1 MAAPKKKPAPAKKTV
16 ARPVAKKEA
25 PRKAGAPFVKKEMTV
40 EKPSVAAVPNKKQIQ
55 LLRGMKDILPR
66 DQYYWKAVYEKMQ
79 NIAEDFGFDRIDT
92 PILEDASL
100 FLRGLGKVTDIVE
113 KEMYVFEDRD
123 ADKVTLRPE
132 ATASVVRAYL
142 QHGMWN
148 QPQPVKLWYWG
159 PMFRHERPQ
168 EGRQRQFWQGG
179 FEILGD
185 SSPVIDAMVIQ
196 MTYLLYTEFGVPV
209 TIHINSMGMPEDRT
223 RYKMELV
230 QYYRAHRNE
239 TCEQC
244 KARLMKNP
252 MRVLDCKEEGCQP
265 IKANAPQIVDY
276 LSNYSRDHFM
286 KVLEYLDE
294 LGIPYFL
301 NHTLVRG
308 LDYYTKTVFE
318 VVTSDEEQGS
328 QTALC
333 GGGRYDL
340 LIEELGG
347 KPTPACCV
355 APGIERL
362 ILQIKKRQL
371 PLPPQRLPKVYVAQL
386 GDLSR
391 RKAMVLFARL
401 RAEGIMADQD
411 FSKGSLKAQL
421 ESANA
426 KKIPFAF
433 VIGQKEVQEGTVIM
447 RDMDSGV
454 QETVDF
460 NKAPQ
465 ILKRKL
471 GLEKAE

>member
-1 MAAPKKKPAPAKKTV
+1 MPSVKKAAAKPASK
-16 ARPVAKKEA
+16 PVAKKEA
-25 PRKAGAPFVKKEMTV
+25 PRKSAPAAAAKKEAPAAA
-40 EKPSVAAVPNKKQIQ
+40 PSGKKQIQ
-55 LLRGMKDILPR
+55 LIRGMKDILPR
-66 DQYYWKAVYEKMQ
+66 DQYYWKTVFEKAQ
-79 NIAEDFGFDRIDT
+79 KLAEDFGFDRIET
-92 PILEDASL
+92 PIVEDAAV
-100 FLRGLGKVTDIVE
+100 FMRGIGKATDVVE

-123 ADKVTLRPE
+123 MEKVALRPE
-132 ATASVVRAYL
+132 GTAATVRAYL

-148 QPQPVKLWYWG
+148 QPQPVKLWSFG
-159 PMFRHERPQ
+159 PFFRHERPQ
-168 EGRQRQFWQGG
+168 EGRQRQFHQ
-179 FEILGD
+179 FALEVIGD
-185 SSPVIDAMVIQ
+185 ASPVIDAMVIQ
-196 MTYLLYTEFGVPV
+196 MTYIYYTELGIPV
-209 TIHINSMGMPEDRT
+209 SVQINSIGMPEDRT

-230 QYYRAHRNE
+230 QYYRSHRNTICE
-239 TCEQC
+239 TC

-252 MRVLDCKEEGCQP
+252 MRVLDCKEPQCQP

-276 LSNYSRDHFM
+276 LTADSRDHFM

-318 VVTSDEEQGS
+318 IITNDEEQGS

-340 LIEELGG
+340 LVEELGG
-347 KPTPACCV
+347 KPTPACGV
-355 APGIERL
+355 APGIERT
-362 ILQIKKRQL
+362 ILQMKKRQVVL
-371 PLPPQRLPKVYVAQL
+371 PERRKPLVYVAQL

-401 RAEGIMADQD
+401 RDEGIMADQD

-426 KKIPFAF
+426 SKIPFAF

-471 GLEKAE
+471 GIDKSTDQE

>member
-1 MAAPKKKPAPAKKTV
+1 MALKKKLVPAKKPAPKPQQKM
-16 ARPVAKKEA
+16 PVRKVMAPVPQAPKKEVVDKDT
-25 PRKAGAPFVKKEMTV
+25 KASGAKR
-40 EKPSVAAVPNKKQIQ
+40 QIQ

-66 DQYYWKAVYEKMQ
+66 DQYYWKALYDHAVKL
-79 NIAEDFGFDRIDT
+79 AEDFGFDRLET

-100 FLRGLGKVTDIVE
+100 FSRGVGKQTDIVE
-113 KEMYVFEDRD
+113 KEMYAFEDRD
-123 ADKVTLRPE
+123 GEKIALRPE
-132 ATASVVRAYL
+132 NTASVVRAYL

-148 QPQPVKLWYWG
+148 QPQPIKLWYWG
-159 PMFRHERPQ
+159 PFFRHERPQ
-168 EGRQRQFWQGG
+168 DGRQRQFHQLG
-179 FEILGD
+179 FEVLGD
-185 SSPVIDAMVIQ
+185 ASPVIDAMVIQ
-196 MTYLLYTEFGVPV
+196 MTYLYYSEFNLP
-209 TIHINSMGMPEDRT
+209 ISIQINSIGMPEDRT

-230 QYYRAHRNE
+230 QYYRSHRGVI
-239 TCEQC
+239 CEMC
-244 KARLMKNP
+244 KARLIKNP
-252 MRVLDCKEEGCQP
+252 MRVLDCKEDVCQP

-276 LSNYSRDHFM
+276 LSNESRDHFM

-294 LGIPYFL
+294 LNIPYFL

-318 VVTSDEEQGS
+318 VVTTDEDQGS

-340 LIEELGG
+340 LVEELGG
-347 KPTPACCV
+347 KPTPAFGV
-355 APGIERL
+355 APGLERMVS
-362 ILQIKKRQL
+362 QIRKRQVPVPGA
-371 PLPPQRLPKVYVAQL
+371 PLPQVYVAQL

-391 RKAMVLFARL
+391 RKAMTLFTRL
-401 RAEGIMADQD
+401 REEGIRADQD
-411 FSKGSLKAQL
+411 FSKNSLKSQL

-426 KKIPFAF
+426 KKIPYAF

-447 RDMDSGV
+447 RDMDSGA

>member
-1 MAAPKKKPAPAKKTV
+1 MSPTKKVAAKQAA
-16 ARPVAKKEA
+16 ARPAAKKEA
-25 PRKAGAPFVKKEMTV
+25 PKKAAAPAAKKDAA
-40 EKPSVAAVPNKKQIQ
+40 AAVVPGKKQIQ
-55 LLRGMKDILPR
+55 LIRGMKDILPR
-66 DQYYWKAVYEKMQ
+66 DQYYWKTVFEKAQ
-79 NIAEDFGFDRIDT
+79 KLSEDFGFDRIET
-92 PILEDASL
+92 PVLEDAAV
-100 FLRGLGKVTDIVE
+100 FMRGIGKATDVVE
-113 KEMYVFEDRD
+113 KEMYAFEDRD
-123 ADKVTLRPE
+123 EEKVALRPE
-132 ATASVVRAYL
+132 GTAAIVRAYL

-148 QPQPVKLWYWG
+148 QPQPVKLWSFG
-159 PMFRHERPQ
+159 PCFRHERPQ
-168 EGRQRQFWQGG
+168 EGRQRQFHQFGL
-179 FEILGD
+179 EVIGD
-185 SSPVIDAMVIQ
+185 ASPVIDAMVIQ
-196 MTYLLYTEFGVPV
+196 MTYIYYTELGIPV
-209 TIHINSMGMPEDRT
+209 SVQINSIGMPEDRT

-230 QYYRAHRNE
+230 QYYRSHRTTICE
-239 TCEQC
+239 TC
-244 KARLMKNP
+244 KMRLMKNP
-252 MRVLDCKEEGCQP
+252 MRVLDCKEPQCQP

-276 LSNYSRDHFM
+276 LSADSRDHFM

-318 VVTSDEEQGS
+318 VITADEEQGS

-340 LIEELGG
+340 LVEELGG
-347 KPTPACCV
+347 KPTPACGV
-355 APGIERL
+355 APGIERA
-362 ILQIKKRQL
+362 ILQMKKRQVAL
-371 PLPPQRLPKVYVAQL
+371 PERRKPLVYVAQL

-401 RAEGIMADQD
+401 RDEGIMADQD

-426 KKIPFAF
+426 SKIPFAF

-471 GLEKAE
+471 GLDKSVE

>member
-1 MAAPKKKPAPAKKTV
+1 MSPTKKVAAKPA
-16 ARPVAKKEA
+16 ARPAAKKEA
-25 PRKAGAPFVKKEMTV
+25 PKKAAAPAAKKDA
-40 EKPSVAAVPNKKQIQ
+40 AAVAVPGKKQIQ
-55 LLRGMKDILPR
+55 LIRGMKDILPR
-66 DQYYWKAVYEKMQ
+66 DQYYWKTVFEKAQ
-79 NIAEDFGFDRIDT
+79 KLSEDFGFDRIET
-92 PILEDASL
+92 PVLEDAAV
-100 FLRGLGKVTDIVE
+100 FMRGIGKATDVVE
-113 KEMYVFEDRD
+113 KEMYAFEDRD
-123 ADKVTLRPE
+123 EEKVALRPE
-132 ATASVVRAYL
+132 GTAAIVRAYL

-148 QPQPVKLWYWG
+148 QPQPVKLWSFG
-159 PMFRHERPQ
+159 PCFRHERPQ
-168 EGRQRQFWQGG
+168 EGRQRQFHQFGL
-179 FEILGD
+179 EVIGD
-185 SSPVIDAMVIQ
+185 ASPVIDAMVIQ
-196 MTYLLYTEFGVPV
+196 MTYIYYTELGIPV
-209 TIHINSMGMPEDRT
+209 SVQINSIGMPEDRT

-230 QYYRAHRNE
+230 QYYRSHRTTICE
-239 TCEQC
+239 TC
-244 KARLMKNP
+244 KMRLMKNP
-252 MRVLDCKEEGCQP
+252 MRVLDCKEPQCQP

-276 LSNYSRDHFM
+276 LSADSRDHFM

-318 VVTSDEEQGS
+318 VITADEEQGS

-340 LIEELGG
+340 LVEELGG
-347 KPTPACCV
+347 KPTPACGV
-355 APGIERL
+355 APGIERA
-362 ILQIKKRQL
+362 ILQMKKRQVAL
-371 PLPPQRLPKVYVAQL
+371 PERRKPLVYVAQL

-401 RAEGIMADQD
+401 RDEGIMADQD

-426 KKIPFAF
+426 SKIPYAF

-471 GLEKAE
+471 GLDKSVE

>member
-1 MAAPKKKPAPAKKTV
+1 MAIKKKVVVKKVVARPAPKKEFSKKPIVAAKKDTAPAV
-16 ARPVAKKEA
+16 A
-25 PRKAGAPFVKKEMTV
+25 G
-40 EKPSVAAVPNKKQIQ
+40 KKQIQ

-66 DQYYWKAVYEKMQ
+66 DQYYWKTVFEAAQRMS
-79 NIAEDFGFDRIDT
+79 EDFGFNRIET
-92 PILEDASL
+92 PLLEEASV
-100 FLRGLGKVTDIVE
+100 FMRGVGKQTDVVE

-123 ADKVTLRPE
+123 MEKVALRPE
-132 ATASVVRAYL
+132 NTAAVVRAYL

-148 QPQPVKLWYWG
+148 QPQPVKLWYFG
-159 PMFRHERPQ
+159 PFFRHERPQ
-168 EGRQRQFWQGG
+168 DGRQRQFHQFGL
-179 FEILGD
+179 EVIGD
-185 SSPVIDAMVIQ
+185 ASPVIDAMVIQ
-196 MTYLLYTEFGVPV
+196 MTYLLYTELGIPV
-209 TIHINSMGMPEDRT
+209 SVQINSIGMPEVRT

-230 QYYRAHRNE
+230 QYYRSHRATICE
-239 TCEQC
+239 TC

-252 MRVLDCKEEGCQP
+252 MRVLDCKEDSCQP

-276 LSNYSRDHFM
+276 LSNESRDHFM

-340 LIEELGG
+340 LVEELGG
-347 KPTPACCV
+347 KPTSACGV

-362 ILQIKKRQL
+362 ISQMKKRQV
-371 PLPPQRLPKVYVAQL
+371 PLPARRTPQVYVAQL

-401 RAEGIMADQD
+401 RAEGVMADQD

-426 KKIPFAF
+426 NKIPYAF

-471 GLEKAE
+471 GLDKSVE

>member
-1 MAAPKKKPAPAKKTV
+1 MALKKKPAAPAPKKP
-16 ARPVAKKEA
+16 AAKPVVKKEA
-25 PRKAGAPFVKKEMTV
+25 PRKIVAPVAKKETAD
-40 EKPSVAAVPNKKQIQ
+40 KSVAAPAGKKQIQ
-55 LLRGMKDILPR
+55 LLRGMKDILPK
-66 DQYYWKAVYEKMQ
+66 DQYYWKAVFEKVQ
-79 NIAEDFGFDRIDT
+79 SIAEDFGFDRIDT
-92 PILEDASL
+92 PVLEDASL

-123 ADKVTLRPE
+123 ADKVALRPE
-132 ATASVVRAYL
+132 NTASVVRAYL

-148 QPQPVKLWYWG
+148 QPQPMKLWYWG

-168 EGRQRQFWQGG
+168 EGRQRQFWQAG
-179 FEILGD
+179 FEVLGD

-196 MTYLLYTEFGVPV
+196 MTYLLYSEFGLPV
-209 TIHINSMGMPEDRT
+209 TMHINSMGMPDDRT

-230 QYYRAHRNE
+230 QYYRSHRNAI
-239 TCEQC
+239 CENC

-252 MRVLDCKEEGCQP
+252 LRVLDCKEEVCQP
-265 IKANAPQIVDY
+265 IKDNAPQIVDY
-276 LSNYSRDHFM
+276 LSNESRDHFM

-308 LDYYTKTVFE
+308 LDYYTRTVFE
-318 VVTSDEEQGS
+318 VVTSDEEQGA

-340 LIEELGG
+340 LVEELGG
-347 KPTPACCV
+347 KPTAAFGV
-355 APGIERL
+355 APGVERL
-362 ILQIKKRQL
+362 INQLKKRQS
-371 PLPPQRLPKVYVAQL
+371 PLPPKREPQVYVAQL

-391 RKAMVLFARL
+391 RKAMLLFARL

-471 GLEKAE
+471 GLDKSIE